1 MTAFTVEQIAPLQL
15 VRASPLAEMYT
26 LSPFVW
32 REQGPYELLLR
43 AVNHAEIAAEK
54 VARIYYG
61 RSEDGL
67 RFEMGDHPV
76 IAPGPGD
83 DDKDGCEDP
92 TVAVVGDTT
101 YVYYSGW
108 NQTIQK
114 GQLLL
119 AAGPDGEHLHKRG
132 IAVPYSDRVM
142 NPKEASMVP
151 VADGTWRLFFE
162 YAESGASKV
171 GIASASAVG
180 GPWTVR
186 SPIFEARPGRWDGWH
201 LSPGPLLCSDP
212 MRPVMFYNGATP
224 DAKWRIGWIAFDAG
238 FTRVVAR
245 GDDPLITPPPGAP
258 GDTDIA
264 FAASAIE
271 GTNRIYLYYSIADK
285 AMMRAQVE
293 RTHPMLD

>member
-1 MTAFTVEQIAPLQL
+1 MNSFAVGQTAPLQL
-15 VRASPLAEMYT
+15 VRTSPLTEMYT

-32 REQGPYELLLR
+32 RGRLRRYEMLLR
-43 AVNHAEIAAEK
+43 AVNRSEIAAEK

-61 RSEDGL
+61 QSEDGL
-67 RFEMGDHPV
+67 RFTMGDQPV

-101 YVYYSGW
+101 YVYYTGW
-108 NQTIQK
+108 NQTAQK

-119 AAGPDGEHLHKRG
+119 ASGSDAEHLHKRG
-132 IAVPYSDRVM
+132 IAIPYSDRVLL
-142 NPKEASMVP
+142 PKEATIAP

-162 YAESGASKV
+162 FAESDASKV
-171 GIASASAVG
+171 GIASAPAVG
-180 GPWTVR
+180 GSWTVL
-186 SPIFEARPGRWDGWH
+186 SPIFEARPGHWDGWH

-212 MRPVMFYNGATP
+212 RRPVMFYNGATR

-264 FAASAIE
+264 FAASAVE
-271 GTNRIYLYYSIADK
+271 AKNTIYLYYSIADK
-285 AMMRAQVE
+285 DMMRAEVA
-293 RTHPMLD
+293 RASGG

>member
-1 MTAFTVEQIAPLQL
+1 MTAFTVEQTAPLQL
-15 VRASPLAEMYT
+15 VRTSPLTEMYT

-32 REQGPYELLLR
+32 RVRLRYELLLR
-43 AVNHAEIAAEK
+43 AVNHSEVAAEK

-61 RSEDGL
+61 QSEDGL
-67 RFEMGDHPV
+67 RFTMGDQPV
-76 IAPGPGD
+76 IAPGPSD

-92 TVAVVGDTT
+92 TVAVVGHTT

-108 NQTIQK
+108 NQTAQK

-119 AAGPDGEHLHKRG
+119 AAGTDAEHLRKRG
-132 IAVPYSDRVM
+132 IAIPYSDRVM
-142 NPKEASMVP
+142 NPKEATIAP

-162 YAESGASKV
+162 FAENDASKV
-171 GIASASAVG
+171 GIASSPAVS
-180 GPWTVR
+180 GPWTVL

-201 LSPGPLLCSDP
+201 LSPGPLLCTDP
-212 MRPVMFYNGATP
+212 MRPVMFYNGATR

-264 FAASAIE
+264 FAASAVE
-271 GTNRIYLYYSIADK
+271 ANNTIYLYYSIADK
-285 AMMRAQVE
+285 DMMRAEVA
-293 RTHPMLD
+293 RASGG

>member
-1 MTAFTVEQIAPLQL
+1 MTAFTVEQTAPLQL
-15 VRASPLAEMYT
+15 VRTSPLTEMYT

-32 REQGPYELLLR
+32 RGQLRYELLLR
-43 AVNHAEIAAEK
+43 AVNHSEIAAEK

-61 RSEDGL
+61 QSEDGL
-67 RFEMGDHPV
+67 RFTMGDQPV

-92 TVAVVGDTT
+92 TVAVVGHTT

-108 NQTIQK
+108 NQTAQK
-114 GQLLL
+114 AQLLL
-119 AAGPDGEHLHKRG
+119 AAGTDAEHLRKRG
-132 IAVPYSDRVM
+132 IAIPYSDRVM
-142 NPKEASMVP
+142 NPKEATIAP
-151 VADGTWRLFFE
+151 VADGAWRLFFE
-162 YAESGASKV
+162 FAENDSSKV
-171 GIASASAVG
+171 GIASSPAVS
-180 GPWTVR
+180 GPWTVL

-212 MRPVMFYNGATP
+212 MRPVMFYNGATR

-238 FTRVVAR
+238 FTQVVAR

-264 FAASAIE
+264 FAASA
-271 GTNRIYLYYSIADK
+271 
-285 AMMRAQVE
+285 RAIVP
-293 RTHPMLD
+293 TS